1 MINSYE
7 ISQDTLAI
15 IPIDSKKSEVIEIGD
30 NFIVN
35 KSATKIVDDSCRFFG
50 SSLNGRYEGTKSLIG
65 VNYKAPVIVEE
76 TSSMIFFP
84 TNSPRLTD
92 CTWISLN
99 NIENYSKNNG
109 KTEIIFKNGKVIE
122 VDVSYGSLEN
132 QVLRSTRLESILRK
146 RKGM

>member
-50 SSLNGRYEGTKSLIG
+50 SSLNGRHEGTKSLIG

-109 KTEIIFKNGKVIE
+109 KTEIIFKNGKT
-122 VDVSYGSLEN
+122 YF
-132 QVLRSTRLESILRK
+132 
-146 RKGM
+146 